1 MSEISIPHTIILR
14 FTKKIPGI
22 NNASLLQE
30 ELRLHDIDGT
40 VQDITEWPFI
50 SFDVFDIQYV
60 LNKAGFTGTL
70 SAGDV
75 YEVGESVT
83 VNPGVKLAR
92 RAYLSAVKFVA
103 CSAYEKGVH
112 LIPAPLVSI
121 FNSERQY
128 VLVTENASI
137 DKVKASLSRH
147 FIDVFDVSRL
157 PALSFTYADMRF
169 ALIDVTKGHTLSTHE
184 LNAIAK
190 SVYQEK
196 TIQDLRLLY
205 LHIAQDACIK
215 EATRFLAE
223 KENTIKKNDFYTQ
236 QQQISTSFNEASFG
250 AIKEEMQIPAGFKK
264 IEPINVGNIIIGDL
278 KLEVKL
284 NKGPKSSELDF
295 TAYVP
300 SEGNSSPAYHM
311 VDSFVLSLP
320 LSDLKGMSLSDL
332 EGYVSNE
339 VSKAK
344 DPMILAYSVTNTAFW
359 QNHKV

>member
-30 ELRLHDIDGT
+30 QLRLHNIAGT

-50 SFDVFDIQYV
+50 SFDAFDIQYV
-60 LNKAGFTGTL
+60 LNKAGFTGSL

-75 YEVGESVT
+75 YEVGERVS

-103 CSAYEKGVH
+103 CSAYQKGIH
-112 LIPAPLVSI
+112 LSPAPLVGK

-128 VLVTENASI
+128 VLVAENVST
-137 DKVKASLSRH
+137 DKVRTSLSRY

-157 PALSFTYADMRF
+157 PTLSFTYADMRF
-169 ALIDVTKGHTLSTHE
+169 ALMDVTKGQTLSSHE
-184 LNAIAK
+184 FDAIAK
-190 SVYQEK
+190 FVCQEK
-196 TIQDLRLLY
+196 AIQDLRFLY

-215 EATRFLAE
+215 EATRFLSE
-223 KENTIKKNDFYTQ
+223 KDNTCKKNDFYSQ

-250 AIKEEMQIPAGFKK
+250 AIKEGMQIPAGFKK
-264 IEPINVGNIIIGDL
+264 IQPVNVGDIIIGDL

-284 NKGPKSSELDF
+284 NKGPKSSELAF

-300 SEGNSSPAYHM
+300 AKDASSSTYRM
-311 VDSFVLSLP
+311 VDSFELTLA
-320 LSDLKGMSLSDL
+320 LSDLKDMSLSDL